1 MNLELTTMPSL
12 NRQFPDV
19 KAFLSTQL
27 GKIRQAFRFHAPK
40 LPQKPAVRHPL
51 ESLTFYNGTICH
63 VCHERPA
70 GEYLPLSGIEII
82 GKLSW
87 KELDDERCEYRLV
100 MNLATDL
107 VWRCFFKWVQPE
119 LPVSFEGKG
128 LVLTCLPSDLELSYQ
143 GIKNAIAQAN
153 LWYAEER
160 EQLILRVIARDE
172 AREAAREMEEN
183 RQTGLR
189 RQFECLDL

>member
-12 NRQFPDV
+12 DRQFPDV
-19 KAFLSTQL
+19 KKFLSSQVS
-27 GKIRQAFRFHAPK
+27 KICRTFRFRAPK
-40 LPQKPAVRHPL
+40 LPQKPAVRHSL
-51 ESLTFYNGTICH
+51 ESLTFFNGTICH
-63 VCHERPA
+63 VCHERPV

-87 KELDDERCEYRLV
+87 KELDDERCEYRFA

-119 LPVSFEGKG
+119 LPVSFEGKV
-128 LVLTCLPSDLELSYQ
+128 LVLTCLPADLELSYQ

-160 EQLILRVIARDE
+160 EQLIPQVIARDE
-172 AREAAREMEEN
+172 ARQAAREMEDN

-189 RQFECLDL
+189 RQFEYLEI